1 LHFFQILS
9 ENESFWYFNVVQTLT
24 EYIFNSASAD
34 RILDQQQLDRLVG
47 GSDQRRYAL
56 VNRALKAGELIRLR
70 RGLYVLADRFR
81 RAPVHPYAL
90 AQRIEPGSYVS
101 LESAL
106 SWHGWIPEAV
116 QTITSILPGRKR
128 REYRHER
135 FGVFTY
141 RPLAIQRGAFL
152 EQVRREQADGQ
163 SFLLAGP
170 MRALMDL
177 VCLRKIE
184 WQGMSWIEHGLR
196 IDREVRREV
205 TGAELRALK
214 TVYRH
219 QRVQRFLNELEI
231 ALSLELSH
239 E

>member
-1 LHFFQILS
+1 M
-9 ENESFWYFNVVQTLT
+9 QTLT
-24 EYIFNSASAD
+24 EYIANSPLAE

-47 GSDQRRYAL
+47 GSDQRRYNL

-106 SWHGWIPEAV
+106 AWHGWVPEAV
-116 QTITSILPGRKR
+116 HTTTSILPGRKR
-128 REYRHER
+128 KDYRHER
-135 FGVFTY
+135 FGLFTY
-141 RPLAIQRGAFL
+141 RPLAIRPGAFL
-152 EQVRREQADGQ
+152 EQVRREQAEGQ
-163 SFLLAGP
+163 TFLLAGP
-170 MRALMDL
+170 LRAFMDL
-177 VCLRKIE
+177 VCLKKIE
-184 WQGMSWIEHGLR
+184 WQGMSWIERGLR
-196 IDREVRREV
+196 IDREVWREV

-219 QRVQRFLNELEI
+219 HRVQRFLNELETG
-231 ALSLELSH
+231 LSLELSH